1 MLPGIFFLGGL
12 AIASIAWIGVV
23 TKVKSEQKRWQGIAD
38 ANSEKID
45 DTSIRTR
52 ICKMELEE
60 LQKAYNTIKQQAKLK
75 DMEIED
81 LQKLLK

>member
-1 MLPGIFFLGGL
+1 MATSHWDIIRSSSTGI
-12 AIASIAWIGVV
+12 
-23 TKVKSEQKRWQGIAD
+23 
-38 ANSEKID
+38 
-45 DTSIRTR
+45 R

-60 LQKAYNTIKQQAKLK
+60 LQKAYNTVKQQVKVK

>member
-1 MLPGIFFLGGL
+1 MLPGVFFLGGL
-12 AIASIAWIGVV
+12 AIASILWIGVV

-38 ANSEKID
+38 ANSEKND
-45 DTSIRTR
+45 DTSTAIR

-60 LQKAYNTIKQQAKLK
+60 LQKVYNIMKQQVKLK